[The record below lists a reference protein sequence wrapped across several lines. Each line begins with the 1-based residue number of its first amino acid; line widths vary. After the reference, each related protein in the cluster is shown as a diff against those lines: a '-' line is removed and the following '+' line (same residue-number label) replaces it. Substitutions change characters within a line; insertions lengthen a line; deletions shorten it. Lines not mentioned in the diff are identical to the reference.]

1 MPSSEEMLWKYVEGE
16 LTPVQAGEIE
26 ELEREDESVRR
37 RLDDIRAIRD
47 ELLAG
52 APTPPEGFPE
62 RLAVLAERLPRA
74 PVIHLDEARRFLR
87 KALVAASIL
96 AALGLAYLALE
107 VAPDWLEPPP
117 MQASPLLG
125 E

>member
-1 MPSSEEMLWKYVEGE
+1 MLSSEEMLWKYVEGE
-16 LTPVQAGEIE
+16 LTPVQASEIE
-26 ELEREDESVRR
+26 ELESQDEAIRR
-37 RLDDIRAIRD
+37 RLADIRAIRD

-52 APTPPEGFPE
+52 APTPPDGFPE
-62 RLAVLAERLPRA
+62 RMAVLAERLPKA

-96 AALGLAYLALE
+96 AALGLTYLAFE

-125 E
+125 D